1 MAGYNG
7 WINGKPPMYVPVQPL
22 LDYLDE
28 YYPVKSLGKNHNEKR
43 ATILGCSIH
52 TYRKMKY
59 RKLLMWIKADEYA
72 IRLGV
77 HPVEIWSD
85 WYDMTDPEK
94 RELWQWIYRH
104 NKLIA

>member
-28 YYPVKSLGKNHNEKR
+28 YYPVQSLGKNHNEKR

-94 RELWQWIYRH
+94 RDE
-104 NKLIA
+104 

>member
-28 YYPVKSLGKNHNEKR
+28 YYPVQSLGKNHNEKR

-72 IRLGV
+72 
-77 HPVEIWSD
+77 D
-85 WYDMTDPEK
+85 
-94 RELWQWIYRH
+94 
-104 NKLIA
+104 

>member
-1 MAGYNG
+1 
-7 WINGKPPMYVPVQPL
+7 
-22 LDYLDE
+22 
-28 YYPVKSLGKNHNEKR
+28 
-43 ATILGCSIH
+43 
-52 TYRKMKY
+52 
-59 RKLLMWIKADEYA
+59 MWIKADEYA